1 MRIDLAAL
9 QLLDAVDQRICIVV
23 GGLCAGGVDV
33 ALLDGHAALIQR
45 VHAADDLCLGVD
57 TGSVHRLDRAE
68 RHRVVLGEDGVKAVV
83 TVLCDPVFHLGH
95 GADLVELVILIVE
108 DRDVAGRQCIVE
120 ALTAQDGAGVALGA
134 AEHQDLAVLRD
145 LVNDCH
151 GGLIGQIILRADKVR
166 AFALE
171 EVPRDGVVDDVGAH
185 ILKLLDVVTVI
196 REGAIH
202 DKIPVALGNAA
213 LQEWLNLSSVV
224 LAVEQR
230 HLDVVKVLFNG
241 LLADQRGLMMPL
253 VGGSMQPCHLKGILL
268 FAGVVIRLGIR
279 GGVVV
284 CRRFVA
290 GGGVILG
297 AGDQRERHNEREK
310 QCDPFF
316 HFHDS
321 FLNVLCL

>member
-1 MRIDLAAL
+1 M
-9 QLLDAVDQRICIVV
+9 
-23 GGLCAGGVDV
+23 
-33 ALLDGHAALIQR
+33 
-45 VHAADDLCLGVD
+45 
-57 TGSVHRLDRAE
+57 AE
-68 RHRVVLGEDGVKAVV
+68 SR
-83 TVLCDPVFHLGH
+83 
-95 GADLVELVILIVE
+95 
-108 DRDVAGRQCIVE
+108 
-120 ALTAQDGAGVALGA
+120 
-134 AEHQDLAVLRD
+134 
-145 LVNDCH
+145 
-151 GGLIGQIILRADKVR
+151 
-166 AFALE
+166 
-171 EVPRDGVVDDVGAH
+171 
-185 ILKLLDVVTVI
+185 
-196 REGAIH
+196 
-202 DKIPVALGNAA
+202 
-213 LQEWLNLSSVV
+213 SVV

-253 VGGSMQPCHLKGILL
+253 VCSIMQPCHFKGVFL